1 MNTTGNDA
9 FLSSKQNL
17 IVRLLTILKNFIR
30 QLVILAVSL
39 YSEMVILRTKL
50 LLVLKFPFIQ
60 SLNTPLEITFFWLFF
75 FLFFRNVN
83 LYLESLAHCFV
94 DLVWGSLS
102 VILNSGSLPHYL
114 FLTSRSI
121 SCLLFQWLKPSWRTE
136 SSLSRVYYEP
146 TLWLWYR
153 TESYDNFEA
162 VLADSNHLIDLIES
176 RMQYFLFEVTLKC
189 FHC

>member
-83 LYLESLAHCFV
+83 LYLESLAPCFV
-94 DLVWGSLS
+94 DLV
-102 VILNSGSLPHYL
+102 
-114 FLTSRSI
+114 
-121 SCLLFQWLKPSWRTE
+121 
-136 SSLSRVYYEP
+136 
-146 TLWLWYR
+146 
-153 TESYDNFEA
+153 
-162 VLADSNHLIDLIES
+162 
-176 RMQYFLFEVTLKC
+176 
-189 FHC
+189 